1 MLKIEQLD
9 VKERSGRYL
18 LKDISMEI
26 PAGHVIGL
34 TGKSGSGKTT
44 LLRSILGMLHT
55 SCHIDA
61 GKILLDDIDLSHLS
75 RKSHRELCGKKLGFI
90 PQNPMTAFDSRLKIG
105 YQMRETFVNRLHLN
119 TSEATDLA
127 KEKLVSVNLKDTDRI
142 LGAYPSELS
151 GGMLQRVAAAI
162 LLGMSPDYV
171 LADEPTAALDEENRD
186 LLLLIMQEQMKDK
199 GILFVSHDVAALKN
213 LCQNVYVLG
222 AGKIIEHGTMD
233 KLLSSPQTDWMKQF
247 SALSHRV
254 NQVYHNVNQ
263 GDFNALSDIN
273 LHLCKGESLAIEGES
288 GSGKSTLA
296 RLLIGIEKPTSG
308 KILLDGEDITCW
320 NYRTWKQHRKK
331 IQAVFQDSSGT
342 LNPARSAYANVEEAL
357 VNLTDKK
364 RAERK
369 KHILD
374 LMDAVHMDYGLL
386 ETPVRQLSGGE
397 QRRLSLLRAIAVEP
411 DYLIMDEVTSGLDL
425 ISADAVLTLVE
436 NFVKLSGSSCI
447 FITHSRKDA
456 MRIANRI
463 IIMREGR
470 IAEQGYLIDQLSN
483 QKGQG

>member
-1 MLKIEQLD
+1 MRFRTSTSTF
-9 VKERSGRYL
+9 VKVKVL
-18 LKDISMEI
+18 
-26 PAGHVIGL
+26 
-34 TGKSGSGKTT
+34 
-44 LLRSILGMLHT
+44 LLR
-55 SCHIDA
+55 
-61 GKILLDDIDLSHLS
+61 
-75 RKSHRELCGKKLGFI
+75 
-90 PQNPMTAFDSRLKIG
+90 
-105 YQMRETFVNRLHLN
+105 
-119 TSEATDLA
+119 
-127 KEKLVSVNLKDTDRI
+127 EKADQ
-142 LGAYPSELS
+142 E
-151 GGMLQRVAAAI
+151 RVR
-162 LLGMSPDYV
+162 S
-171 LADEPTAALDEENRD
+171 
-186 LLLLIMQEQMKDK
+186 Q
-199 GILFVSHDVAALKN
+199 
-213 LCQNVYVLG
+213 
-222 AGKIIEHGTMD
+222 
-233 KLLSSPQTDWMKQF
+233 
-247 SALSHRV
+247 
-254 NQVYHNVNQ
+254 
-263 GDFNALSDIN
+263 DF
-273 LHLCKGESLAIEGES
+273 
-288 GSGKSTLA
+288 
-296 RLLIGIEKPTSG
+296 GIEKPTSG

-483 QKGQG
+483 QKGQE

>member
-1 MLKIEQLD
+1 M
-9 VKERSGRYL
+9 G
-18 LKDISMEI
+18 EI
-26 PAGHVIGL
+26 VI
-34 TGKSGSGKTT
+34 
-44 LLRSILGMLHT
+44 
-55 SCHIDA
+55 
-61 GKILLDDIDLSHLS
+61 
-75 RKSHRELCGKKLGFI
+75 
-90 PQNPMTAFDSRLKIG
+90 QN
-105 YQMRETFVNRLHLN
+105 
-119 TSEATDLA
+119 
-127 KEKLVSVNLKDTDRI
+127 
-142 LGAYPSELS
+142 
-151 GGMLQRVAAAI
+151 
-162 LLGMSPDYV
+162 
-171 LADEPTAALDEENRD
+171 
-186 LLLLIMQEQMKDK
+186 
-199 GILFVSHDVAALKN
+199 
-213 LCQNVYVLG
+213 
-222 AGKIIEHGTMD
+222 
-233 KLLSSPQTDWMKQF
+233 
-247 SALSHRV
+247 V
-254 NQVYHNVNQ
+254 NQVYHNANQ

-386 ETPVRQLSGGE
+386 ETPVRQLSGG
-397 QRRLSLLRAIAVEP
+397 
-411 DYLIMDEVTSGLDL
+411 MDEVTSGLDL

-436 NFVKLSGSSCI
+436 NFVKLSDSSCI

-463 IIMREGR
+463 IIMQEGR

>member
-1 MLKIEQLD
+1 
-9 VKERSGRYL
+9 
-18 LKDISMEI
+18 MEMGEI
-26 PAGHVIGL
+26 VI
-34 TGKSGSGKTT
+34 
-44 LLRSILGMLHT
+44 
-55 SCHIDA
+55 
-61 GKILLDDIDLSHLS
+61 
-75 RKSHRELCGKKLGFI
+75 
-90 PQNPMTAFDSRLKIG
+90 QN
-105 YQMRETFVNRLHLN
+105 
-119 TSEATDLA
+119 
-127 KEKLVSVNLKDTDRI
+127 
-142 LGAYPSELS
+142 
-151 GGMLQRVAAAI
+151 
-162 LLGMSPDYV
+162 
-171 LADEPTAALDEENRD
+171 
-186 LLLLIMQEQMKDK
+186 
-199 GILFVSHDVAALKN
+199 
-213 LCQNVYVLG
+213 
-222 AGKIIEHGTMD
+222 
-233 KLLSSPQTDWMKQF
+233 
-247 SALSHRV
+247 V

-374 LMDAVHMDYGLL
+374 LMDAVHMDYGL
-386 ETPVRQLSGGE
+386 
-397 QRRLSLLRAIAVEP
+397 
-411 DYLIMDEVTSGLDL
+411 

-436 NFVKLSGSSCI
+436 NFVKLSDSSCI

-463 IIMREGR
+463 IIMQEGR